1 MAKKAFKCPGIATP
15 STHSKSGFATS
26 KTVLIGAHVQ
36 SQDRGP
42 SARPEP
48 AKINGSL
55 VLGAPLEMRKWGLTD
70 MLTGPHF

>member
-1 MAKKAFKCPGIATP
+1 MAKKAFKCPGSATP
-15 STHSKSGFATS
+15 SMHSKSGFAAP
-26 KTVLIGAHVQ
+26 KTVLIGARAQ

-55 VLGAPLEMRKWGLTD
+55 GLCAPLETRKWGLTG
-70 MLTGPHF
+70 MLIGPHF